1 MEFWGVEVKSGEP
14 LAVMPGEGM
23 VLHLSQACL
32 GEMKKEK
39 GNESVCLFIK
49 VDGKK
54 LVLGTLFSE
63 KLPQQQFDLVF
74 DRDFELSH
82 NWKNGSVYFYG
93 YKASN
98 PFEEYPFYMS
108 MNESEPEEA
117 IPFTLANNGKSES
130 TVKQEKPAGPQKSN
144 IAKDKG
150 SAAGKQNVK
159 IVEPNKEENPED
171 DDESSDGDLMSEDDD
186 DDSKDEDD
194 SDDSDEE
201 SDENDEETP
210 KKVEPSKKRPAESAA
225 KTPVTDKKA
234 KATPQKTESKKGGG
248 HVATPHPSKQTAKT
262 PANKPKQQ
270 TPKSAG
276 SHPCKSCN
284 RTFNSENALESH
296 SKAKHS
302 SGK

>member
-1 MEFWGVEVKSGEP
+1 MEFWGAEVKSGEP
-14 LAVMPGEGM
+14 LLVMPGEGM

-74 DRDFELSH
+74 DRGFELSH
-82 NWKNGSVYFYG
+82 NWKSGSVYFYG

-98 PFEEYPFYMS
+98 PFEEDES
-108 MNESEPEEA
+108 EDGESDESEPEEA
-117 IPFTLANNGKSES
+117 IPLTLANNGKSEA

-144 IAKDKG
+144 VAKDKG
-150 SAAGKQNVK
+150 SAAGKQKVK

-171 DDESSDGDLMSEDDD
+171 DDESSDEDLSSGDDD

-194 SDDSDEE
+194 SDDSDE
-201 SDENDEETP
+201 SDEETP

-234 KATPQKTESKKGGG
+234 KTTPQKTDSKKGGG

-262 PANKPKQQ
+262 PANKPNQQ

-276 SHPCKSCN
+276 SHACKSCN